1 MGKAARRRKAHQ
13 LNKLVSLSYDN
24 PPVFIEQW
32 DMRVESWLIEVRK
45 LSAEWRQDQST
56 KERAFAVLENAMS
69 LLACCEP
76 NAVKIVKERTE
87 RELSDACSIA
97 VAGQLNPKLYR
108 LSNFTELPFKSK
120 KGRGPYGLEPY
131 VP

>member
-1 MGKAARRRKAHQ
+1 MGKAARRRKAYQ

-69 LLACCEP
+69 VLACCEP
-76 NAVKIVKERTE
+76 NAAAIVEKRTY
-87 RELSDACSIA
+87 RELCDACAIA
-97 VAGQLNPKLYR
+97 VAEQFSPEIYR
-108 LSNFTELPFKSK
+108 LSNFAGLKYNSR
-120 KGRGPYGLEPY
+120 KGKGPYGLETH